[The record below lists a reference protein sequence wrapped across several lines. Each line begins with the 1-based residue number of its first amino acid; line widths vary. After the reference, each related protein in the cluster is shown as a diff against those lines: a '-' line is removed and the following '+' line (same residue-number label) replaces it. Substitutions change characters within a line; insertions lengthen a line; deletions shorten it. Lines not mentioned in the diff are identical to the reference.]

1 MGLRVIYIM
10 THDSIGLGEDGPTH
24 QPVEHLSALRAIP
37 NLEVWRPADSIETL
51 EVWQA
56 SLQSLNTPSIIA
68 LSRQNLKPVRKKFI
82 KNNLSALGAYI
93 LVDRDDADICLY
105 SSGSEI
111 EIAVNAA
118 EKLELEGVKVRVISV
133 PCLDRFYMQ
142 NKEYKDTI
150 IKSIPKI
157 VIEAGVRQSWD
168 YILNENDIFI
178 GMTSFGSSAPAKDL
192 YKYFSITEEKVMSS
206 AKLILNRRN
215 T

>member
-1 MGLRVIYIM
+1 M
-10 THDSIGLGEDGPTH
+10 
-24 QPVEHLSALRAIP
+24 
-37 NLEVWRPADSIETL
+37 
-51 EVWQA
+51 
-56 SLQSLNTPSIIA
+56 
-68 LSRQNLKPVRKKFI
+68 
-82 KNNLSALGAYI
+82 
-93 LVDRDDADICLY
+93 
-105 SSGSEI
+105 
-111 EIAVNAA
+111 NAA
-118 EKLELEGVKVRVISV
+118 EKLELEGIKVRVISV